1 MTQKESN
8 SGHILF
14 EPVIDLEFPK
24 QINLDYLF
32 SSEGFVSPQME
43 LPLAGIDFHCYWITA
58 STGGGSGGFRLFPYL
73 RFGPTNGT
81 GFN

>member
-1 MTQKESN
+1 MTQMESN
-8 SGHILF
+8 SDRILF
-14 EPVIDLEFPK
+14 ELVIDLEFPK

-32 SSEGFVSPQME
+32 SSEGFVSPRME
-43 LPLAGIDFHCYWITA
+43 LPLAGIDFHCYRITA

>member
-8 SGHILF
+8 SDHIPF
-14 EPVIDLEFPK
+14 EPAIDLEFPK

-32 SSEGFVSPQME
+32 SSEGFVSPRME
-43 LPLAGIDFHCYWITA
+43 LPLAGIDFHCYRITA
-58 STGGGSGGFRLFPYL
+58 STDGGSGGFRLFPYL